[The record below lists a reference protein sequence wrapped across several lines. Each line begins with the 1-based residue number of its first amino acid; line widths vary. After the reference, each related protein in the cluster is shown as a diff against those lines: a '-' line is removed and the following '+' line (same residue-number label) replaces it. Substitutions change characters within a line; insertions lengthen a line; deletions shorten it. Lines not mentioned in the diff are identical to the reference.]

1 MRIRWRGFE
10 LPTRVEKSDGSGL
23 VNYAKFHAEPFERG
37 FATTIGNSLRRV
49 LLSSIQGAAVR
60 SIRLQGAN
68 NEFTSLNGVLED
80 VTHVI
85 LNVKRLRLRLHSDEN
100 VVIRLEK
107 SAAGPVNA
115 GDITPHQDVEIINP
129 ELVIATLTKGVRFVL
144 EMDVGSGRGF
154 VSAEQQ
160 RIEGSPIGTIAVDS
174 IYSPVQRVAFQVN
187 TCRLGKRTDFEALDL
202 EVWTD
207 GSITPELALVEATN
221 ILRKHLNPFVK
232 YFELG
237 REAENSSNADL
248 VIEGDGER
256 TALLGRQINALDLS
270 VRTENALR
278 AANVKLIA
286 DLVVMDEAEVA
297 GVRNLGKIAAKEL
310 KKKLAD
316 RGLSFGMRLG
326 PKAEAGTVG

>member
-10 LPTRVEKSDGSGL
+10 LPTRVDKSEGSGL
-23 VNYAKFHAEPFERG
+23 ANYAKFHAEPFERG

-60 SIRLQGAN
+60 SIRIQGAN
-68 NEFTSLNGVLED
+68 NEFTSLDGVLED
-80 VTHVI
+80 VTYII
-85 LNVKRLRLRLHSDEN
+85 LNIKRLRLRLHSDEN

-107 SAAGPVNA
+107 SSAGPVTA
-115 GDITPHQDVEIINP
+115 GDITPHQDVEVINP
-129 ELVIATLTKGVRFVL
+129 DLVIATLTKDVRFVL

-154 VSAEQQ
+154 VPAEAQK
-160 RIEGSPIGTIAVDS
+160 IDGSPVGTIAIDS

-187 TCRLGKRTDFEALDL
+187 STRLGKRTDYEALDL

-237 REAENSSNADL
+237 RELEGGQNVDL
-248 VIEGDGER
+248 QVEGDGER
-256 TALLGRQINALDLS
+256 TALLGRQISVLDLS

-278 AANVKLIA
+278 AANIKLIA
-286 DLVVMDEAEVA
+286 DLVVMDESEI
-297 GVRNLGKIAAKEL
+297 GGIRNLGKIAAKEL

-316 RGLSFGMRLG
+316 RGLSFGMRLTT
-326 PKAEAGTVG
+326 KTEA

>member
-23 VNYAKFHAEPFERG
+23 ANYAKFHAEPFERG

-68 NEFTSLNGVLED
+68 NEFTSLEGVLED

-85 LNVKRLRLRLHSDEN
+85 LNIKKLRLRLHSDEN

-107 SAAGPVNA
+107 SGKGPVTA
-115 GDITPHQDVEIINP
+115 GDITPHQDVEVINP
-129 ELVIATLTKGVRFVL
+129 DLVIATLTKDVRFDI
-144 EMDVGSGRGF
+144 EFDVGSGRGF
-154 VSAEQQ
+154 VPAENQKT
-160 RIEGSPIGTIAVDS
+160 EGSPLGTIAIDS
-174 IYSPVQRVAFQVN
+174 IYSPVTRVAFAVN
-187 TCRLGKRTDFEALDL
+187 SCRLGKRTDFEALDL

-207 GSITPELALVEATN
+207 GSISPELALVEATN

-232 YFELG
+232 YFEIG
-237 REAENSSNADL
+237 RDLDASSSAD
-248 VIEGDGER
+248 VAIEGDAER
-256 TALLGRQINALDLS
+256 SSLLPRQINALDLS
-270 VRTENALR
+270 VKAENALR
-278 AANVKLIA
+278 AANIRTIA
-286 DLVVMDEAEVA
+286 DLVQLDEGEVGA
-297 GVRNLGKIAAKEL
+297 IRNLGKIAAKEI

-316 RGLSFGMRLG
+316 RGLSFGIRLVK
-326 PKAEAGTVG
+326 KAEGAA

>member
-10 LPTRVEKSDGSGL
+10 LPTRVEKIDGSGL
-23 VNYAKFHAEPFERG
+23 ANYAKFHAEPFERG

-49 LLSSIQGAAVR
+49 LLSSIQGASVR

-68 NEFTSLNGVLED
+68 NEFTSIDGVLED
-80 VTHVI
+80 VTTVI
-85 LNVKRLRLRLHSDEN
+85 LNIKRLRLRLHSDEN

-107 SAAGPVNA
+107 SAAGTVIA

-129 ELVIATLTKGVRFVL
+129 DLVIATLTKDTRFVL
-144 EMDVGSGRGF
+144 EMDIGSGRGF
-154 VSAEQQ
+154 VPAEAQK
-160 RIEGSPIGTIAVDS
+160 IDGSPVGTIAVDS
-174 IYSPVQRVAFQVN
+174 IYSPVQRVSFVVN
-187 TCRLGKRTDFEALDL
+187 NCRLGKRTDFESLDL

-237 REAENSSNADL
+237 RESETVTGPDL
-248 VIEGDGER
+248 VVEGDNER
-256 TALLGRQINALDLS
+256 TALIQRQINVLDLS
-270 VRTENALR
+270 VRAENALR
-278 AANVKLIA
+278 AANIKLIS
-286 DLVVMDEAEVA
+286 DLVQMDESEVA
-297 GVRNLGKIAAKEL
+297 AIRNLGKIATKEL

-326 PKAEAGTVG
+326 TKVETPV

>member
-23 VNYAKFHAEPFERG
+23 ANYAKFHAEPFERG

-60 SIRLQGAN
+60 SLRLQGAN
-68 NEFTSLNGVLED
+68 NEFTSLDGVFED
-80 VTHVI
+80 VTTII
-85 LNVKRLRLRLHSDEN
+85 LNIKRLRLRLHSDEN

-107 SAAGPVNA
+107 SSAGPVTA
-115 GDITPHQDVEIINP
+115 GDITPHQDVEVINP
-129 ELVIATLTKGVRFVL
+129 ELVIATLTKDVRFVL
-144 EMDVGSGRGF
+144 ELDVGSGRGF
-154 VSAEQQ
+154 VPAESQ
-160 RIEGSPIGTIAVDS
+160 RIEGSPVGTIAIDS
-174 IYSPVQRVAFQVN
+174 IYSPVQRVAFAVAS
-187 TCRLGKRTDFEALDL
+187 TRLGKRTDFDALDL

-237 REAENSSNADL
+237 RETEGAGASDL

-256 TALLGRQINALDLS
+256 TALLSRQINALDLS

-278 AANVKLIA
+278 AANIKLIA

-297 GVRNLGKIAAKEL
+297 AIRNLGKIASKEL

-326 PKAEAGTVG
+326 TKAEA

>member
-10 LPTRVEKSDGSGL
+10 LPTRVEKTDGSGL
-23 VNYAKFHAEPFERG
+23 ANYAKFHAEPFERG

-60 SIRLQGAN
+60 SIRVQGAN
-68 NEFTSLNGVLED
+68 NEFTSLDGVMED
-80 VTHVI
+80 VTHII
-85 LNVKRLRLRLHSDEN
+85 LNIKRLRLRLHSDEN

-107 SAAGPVNA
+107 NATGPVLA
-115 GDITPHQDVEIINP
+115 GDITPHQYVEIINP
-129 ELVIATLTKGVRFVL
+129 ELVIANLTKDIRFVL

-154 VSAEQQ
+154 IPADAQ
-160 RIEGSPIGTIAVDS
+160 RIDGSPIGTIAVDS
-174 IYSPVQRVAFQVN
+174 IYSPVQRVAFNIQS
-187 TCRLGKRTDFEALDL
+187 CRLGKRTDYEALNI
-202 EVWTD
+202 EIWTD

-232 YFELG
+232 YFEIG
-237 REAENSSNADL
+237 RELDAGSASDM

-256 TALLGRQINALDLS
+256 TALLNKQISAIDLS

-286 DLVVMDEAEVA
+286 DLVVMDETEVA
-297 GVRNLGKIAAKEL
+297 AIRNLGKIATKEL

-316 RGLSFGMRLG
+316 RGLSFGMRLAQ
-326 PKAEAGTVG
+326 KAEA

>member
-10 LPTRVEKSDGSGL
+10 LPTRVDKVDGSGL
-23 VNYAKFHAEPFERG
+23 ANFAKFHAEPFERG
-37 FATTIGNSLRRV
+37 FGTTIANSLRRV

-60 SIRLQGAN
+60 SIRIQGAN
-68 NEFTSLNGVLED
+68 NEFTTLDGVYED
-80 VTHVI
+80 VTQIV
-85 LNVKRLRLRLHSDEN
+85 LNIKRLRLRLHSDEN

-107 SAAGPVNA
+107 SSAGPVLA

-129 ELVIATLTKGVRFVL
+129 DLVVANLTKDVRFVL

-154 VSAEQQ
+154 VPAEAQ
-160 RIEGSPIGTIAVDS
+160 RFDGAPVGTIAVDS
-174 IYSPVQRVAFQVN
+174 IYSPVQRVAFDVSPA
-187 TCRLGKRTDFEALDL
+187 RLGKRTDFEALDL
-202 EVWTD
+202 EIWTD

-237 REAENSSNADL
+237 RDL
-248 VIEGDGER
+248 EVSALGDMVIEGDIER
-256 TALLGRQINALDLS
+256 TTLLAKQITALDLS

-278 AANVKLIA
+278 AANIKLVG
-286 DLVVMDEAEVA
+286 DLVVMDEGEVSA
-297 GVRNLGKIAAKEL
+297 IRNLSKLATKEL

-316 RGLSFGMRLG
+316 RGLSFGMRLTQ
-326 PKAEAGTVG
+326 KAEA